1 MAENNKQDIGQIMV
15 DLGKHFPHNEVSW
28 RTQRV
33 FQSKKDKKWYALAL
47 AYLSVRQV
55 QDRLSEVMGHNWQCK
70 HTVYGPKTVC
80 SLGLKLDGE
89 WIWRSDGAGDTNFEA
104 DKGAL
109 SDSLKRAGV
118 AWGIGRYLYDLK
130 NTYVPVVVT
139 ENGKFKEFLTD
150 PWNIVRKNQ
159 SEFGV

>member
-1 MAENNKQDIGQIMV
+1 MEKSNTKDVGQILF
-15 DLGKHFPHNEVSW
+15 DLAKHFPTSEISW

-33 FQSKKDKKWYALAL
+33 FQSYKDKKWYALAL

-55 QDRLSEVMGHNWQCK
+55 QDRLSEVMGHNWQNN
-70 HTVYGPKTVC
+70 HIVYGGKTVC

-89 WIWRSDGAGDTNFEA
+89 WVWRSDGAGDTNYEA
-104 DKGAL
+104 DKGAM

-130 NTYVPVVVT
+130 NTYVPCQVSPQ
-139 ENGKFKEFLTD
+139 GKFTKFAVD
-150 PWNIVRKNQ
+150 PWEIVRKNQ
-159 SEFGV
+159 SEFR

>member
-1 MAENNKQDIGQIMV
+1 MEENIKNNDVSQILF
-15 DLGKHFPHNEVSW
+15 DLSKHFPTSEISW

-33 FQSKKDKKWYALAL
+33 FQSYKDKKWYALAL

-70 HTVYGPKTVC
+70 HTVYGSKTVC

-130 NTYVPVVVT
+130 NTYVPCEVT
-139 ENGKFKEFLTD
+139 DNGKFKKFSVD
-150 PWNIVRKNQ
+150 CWDIVRKNQ
-159 SEFGV
+159 SDFN